1 MTNWTTDA
9 IAIFDEFM
17 AIDNVRRA
25 DCIDDVDEGIVDHA
39 VIDLQ
44 HLLDEMYGPI
54 DDETTKQLDD
64 LLQRITA

>member
-64 LLQRITA
+64 LLQRIVA